1 MDHSNAQAA
10 PGLRRRA
17 ISSILAAGE
26 DRAGLAALAQRL
38 GSLGYLVVLAHSG
51 AQALELISAR
61 GFDLVI
67 LDARMAQVSGQHVL
81 KEVRSARDT
90 ADLPV
95 IVVAAAG
102 EQDAMI
108 EALANGADDCLMR
121 PFEFAQLAVRIERT
135 LARARRIDELKRSNL
150 ALDARIA
157 ARAIELGEARSD
169 LARMHAERL
178 RLAASIQALQEELE
192 RVQPGGAALRL
203 LSDRTSAAG

>member
-61 GFDLVI
+61 GFDLVV
-67 LDARMAQVSGQHVL
+67 LDARMPQVSGQHVL

-90 ADLPV
+90 VDLPLLL
-95 IVVAAAG
+95 IVDKGA
-102 EQDAMI
+102 QDSMI

-121 PFEFAQLAVRIERT
+121 PFEFAELAVRIERT
-135 LARARRIDELKRSNL
+135 LIRARRIDALKRANL

-157 ARAIELGEARSD
+157 ARAIELGETRSE
-169 LARMHAERL
+169 LARAHADRNRL
-178 RLAASIQALQEELE
+178 LTALQTVHEHLE
-192 RVQPGGAALRL
+192 RDHVGSAALDA
-203 LSDRTSAAG
+203 LSDRTSVAG